1 MGWARTLLLGDIG
14 NRLDIG
20 DAEDQIRRLSD
31 RLRRNRRMDLTQD
44 ERLAILERD
53 NEQQQILIAA
63 LAKIIAAHGLID
75 AEGMEPFIE
84 ALDAMPLSGG
94 TIPSES

>member
-20 DAEDQIRRLSD
+20 DAENEIRTLRDL
-31 RLRRNRRMDLTQD
+31 LRRNRSLDMTQE
-44 ERLAILERD
+44 ERLAMLERD
-53 NEQQQILIAA
+53 NEQQQILIVA
-63 LAKIIAAHGLID
+63 LAKILAAHGLID

-84 ALDAMPLSGG
+84 ALDDMPPSAG

>member
-20 DAEDQIRRLSD
+20 DAENEINRLRD
-31 RLRRNRRMDLTQD
+31 RLRKNRSMDLTQD
-44 ERLAILERD
+44 ERLAMLERD

-63 LAKIIAAHGLID
+63 LAKILAAHGLID

-84 ALDAMPLSGG
+84 ALDAMPSGAG
-94 TIPSES
+94 TIPTES